1 MNNTQHRHDK
11 QDEINPQ
18 QDQQQKTRQQ
28 QEAKKQGHNPDM
40 LHKDLSSQVHEHERV
55 HEQELV
61 ETRLTR

>member
-1 MNNTQHRHDK
+1 MNNTQHKLDRQDK
-11 QDEINPQ
+11 INPQ
-18 QDQQQKTRQQ
+18 QDQQQKTRRQ
-28 QEAKKQGHNPDM
+28 QEAKKQGRKPDM